1 MCYLPRQALD
11 LGTVVVGRLVPGRL
25 TCRVRTLAPEAD
37 APQEA
42 EFTLPAAGG
51 PRVARGPQH
60 WLSYVQGVIQ
70 FFAEGASTSEAASE
84 GVSEAATKPSP
95 SPSQKPRAYEEGL
108 ELVVASNVPLGG
120 GLSSSA
126 SLEVATYTL
135 LAQLYLEPGHVCA
148 SPLRL
153 LSYLHS
159 PFDSTVTFCLSI
171 RVPAQQSKII

>member
-1 MCYLPRQALD
+1 MSSSPLTRQALD
-11 LGTVVVGRLVPGRL
+11 LGTVVVGHLVPGCL

-70 FFAEGASTSEAASE
+70 FFAEGASASEA
-84 GVSEAATKPSP
+84 TKP
-95 SPSQKPRAYEEGL
+95 SPSQKPRAYEQGL
-108 ELVVASNVPLGG
+108 ELVIASNVPVGG

-126 SLEVATYTL
+126 ALEVATYTL

-148 SPLRL
+148 CAHICT
-153 LSYLHS
+153 LHS
-159 PFDSTVTFCLSI
+159 TV
-171 RVPAQQSKII
+171 